1 LNKRLGKVKTYKI
14 LLTYQRKRDDYDFW
28 NYMDEKMK
36 KIYNIDML
44 LKEIDWVRNYMYLIY
59 LSECMFVYVW
69 YKVV

>member
-1 LNKRLGKVKTYKI
+1 MNKRLGKVKTYKI